1 MRNEG
6 TGVNEQ
12 ERELRA
18 LFERSADVKFQRV
31 ALVGDG
37 ETAEWSVLLA
47 YCEGLADDKLIDQY
61 VLPQLDRISAAQA
74 EAGRIGNLAFEALPD
89 EKRSIVDAIFAGK
102 LLLLFGGE
110 PRLRALDISNVP
122 QRQPEESNTEVSV
135 KGPRDG
141 FTEQLATNVA
151 LIRKRLRTESLH
163 CERYVIGRRSR
174 TQVALLYMD
183 DIIHP
188 HILETVRKRIAKI
201 DVDALVSSEE
211 LAEWI
216 SDSPYRLF
224 PSADYTG
231 RPDFAVE
238 ALMRGRL
245 VLVVDGTPMS
255 LIAPTT
261 LTSLLKTPEDI
272 HASYM
277 YVAVESL
284 LRFIGLFVGILL
296 PGFFIALISY
306 QLDQIPFTTLA
317 TVINVRKGIPI
328 PAPLEAFVMQIFFE
342 MFREAG
348 IRLPKGVGQTVT
360 VVGGLFIGQAAIDA
374 GLTSPAMLV
383 VTALSTVST
392 YTLVNQSLSGLVMLL
407 RMFVLACASFLGMYG
422 FFLGVFGILLYLA
435 RLESF
440 GVPYLA
446 PLSPPVLKDMI
457 MAVLTKPRTSVRER
471 PLIYAAKDRKRKG
484 ERG

>member
-1 MRNEG
+1 MRNERQ
-6 TGVNEQ
+6 NAKE
-12 ERELRA
+12 EELREL
-18 LFERSADVKFQRV
+18 FQGCADVKFQRV

-37 ETAEWSVLLA
+37 EAGDWNALLV
-47 YCEGLADDKLIDQY
+47 YCEGLADDKRIDQA
-61 VLPQLDRISAAQA
+61 VLPQLDRLTAAQVA
-74 EAGRIGNLAFEALPD
+74 AGQIGNLAFELVPGD
-89 EKRSIVDAIFAGK
+89 KQSVVDAVFAGK
-102 LLLLFGGE
+102 LLLLFDRD
-110 PRLRALDISNVP
+110 PQLRSLDIADTP
-122 QRQPEESNTEVSV
+122 QRKPEESNTEVSV

-163 CERYVIGRRSR
+163 CERFVVGRRSR
-174 TQVALLYMD
+174 TQVALLYVD
-183 DIIHP
+183 DIINP
-188 HILETVRKRIAKI
+188 DIVAKARQRIVGI
-201 DVDALVSSEE
+201 DVDAIVGSEE
-211 LAEWI
+211 LAESI
-216 SDSPYRLF
+216 SDAPYRVF
-224 PSADYTG
+224 PSLDYSG

-238 ALMRGRL
+238 ALMRGRFI
-245 VLVVDGTPMS
+245 VVVDGTPMV
-255 LIAPTT
+255 LLAPTT

-272 HASYM
+272 HASYL

-284 LRFIGLFVGILL
+284 LRFTGLFVGILL
-296 PGFFIALISY
+296 PGFFIALISF
-306 QLDQIPFTTLA
+306 QLDQIPFTTIA
-317 TVINVRKGIPI
+317 TIINVRKGIPI
-328 PAPLEAFVMQIFFE
+328 PAPLEAFVMQVFFE

-422 FFLGVFGILLYLA
+422 FFLGVFGILLYLS

-446 PLSPPVLKDMI
+446 PLSPPVLKDML
-457 MAVLTKPRTSVRER
+457 MALLTKPRTLVRER
-471 PLIYAAKDRKRKG
+471 PSIYATKDKGRKEDGK
-484 ERG
+484 